1 MAAKKSRSP
10 SASRKPSRG
19 KSARGAAT
27 SRAKS
32 SQKGRSVA
40 RKKKSASGSAASTAT
55 KRTASRRSSASRAR
69 PASRPAR
76 QEGSSLQDLLVL
88 ELREIHNAETQLA
101 RVIPRLAKA
110 ADADSLRTALQERL
124 TEGEHISM
132 DVRDALQ
139 RLGAAPGRKKNI
151 AAEGLVSDLREHAQE
166 IETGPALDM
175 VLIAGLQKTGHYCIA
190 SWGTA
195 RALAA
200 AAGERQLMGAMER
213 ALEEGGTYDE
223 RLTELAEVEITPALV
238 GESLDGAAVE
248 SDGASMEG
256 DSSGVEP
263 AESAGADYDSMDDD
277 EASGDD
283 ADEYDDEPTGNI
295 RPSAI
300 ITPASKRRK
309 VSTTVPFQSIAEDA
323 ENKQEQLE
331 IRGRGSVRRG
341 RDH

>member
-32 SQKGRSVA
+32 SQKARSVA

-55 KRTASRRSSASRAR
+55 KRTASRRTSASRAKST
-69 PASRPAR
+69 SRPAR

-166 IETGPALDM
+166 IETGPALDT

-213 ALEEGGTYDE
+213 ALEEGRTYDE
-223 RLTELAEVEITPALV
+223 RLTELAEVEITPAL
-238 GESLDGAAVE
+238 GGQLLDGADIEEE
-248 SDGASMEG
+248 SA
-256 DSSGVEP
+256 GVQP
-263 AESAGADYDSMDDD
+263 ARGAGADYDSRDDD
-277 EASGDD
+277 EETTAD
-283 ADEYDDEPTGNI
+283 ADGYDDEPTGNI

>member
-27 SRAKS
+27 SRAES
-32 SQKGRSVA
+32 SQKARSVA

-124 TEGEHISM
+124 SEGEHISM
-132 DVRDALQ
+132 DVQDALQ

-166 IETGPALDM
+166 IETGPALDT

-200 AAGERQLMGAMER
+200 AAGERQLVGAMER
-213 ALEEGGTYDE
+213 ALEEGRTYDE
-223 RLTELAEVEITPALV
+223 RLTELAEVEITPAL
-238 GESLDGAAVE
+238 GGQLLDGMDIEEE
-248 SDGASMEG
+248 SA
-256 DSSGVEP
+256 GVQP
-263 AESAGADYDSMDDD
+263 ARGAGADYDSRDDD
-277 EASGDD
+277 EETTAD
-283 ADEYDDEPTGNI
+283 ADGYDDEPTGNI